1 MKRTSI
7 AHLRREYQSEALLE
21 KKAPRNPLKLFQ
33 HWFTEALKS
42 KVFDANAFALA
53 TISPQ
58 GAPSNRIVLLKG
70 FDHRG
75 FIFFTNYQ
83 SQKGQEISHKAV
95 ASLLFFW
102 PELIR
107 QVRIDGKVQK
117 ISSKESDAYFKTR
130 PRGSQIGAWA
140 SNQSKIVPN
149 REFLENRE
157 RELEAQYQGKTIPR
171 PPHWGGYR
179 VVPDSIEFW
188 QGRPNRLHDRLRYAR
203 QSKGVWRMQRL
214 SP

>member
-7 AHLRREYQSEALLE
+7 AHLRREYQSKALLE
-21 KKAPRNPLKLFQ
+21 KKAPRNPFKLFQ
-33 HWFTEALKS
+33 YWFTEALKS

-53 TISPQ
+53 TTSLK
-58 GAPSNRIVLLKG
+58 GKPSNRIVLLKG
-70 FDHRG
+70 LDDRG
-75 FIFFTNYQ
+75 FIFFTNYR
-83 SQKGQEISHKAV
+83 SQKGKEISHKAV

-107 QVRIDGKVQK
+107 QVRIDGKVEK

-140 SNQSKIVPN
+140 SDQSEVVPD
-149 REFLENRE
+149 REFLEKRE
-157 RELEAQYQGKTIPR
+157 KELDAKYRAKTIPR

-179 VVPDSIEFW
+179 VIANSIEFW

-203 QSKGVWRMQRL
+203 QSKGVWRIERL

>member
-7 AHLRREYQSEALLE
+7 AHLRREYQSEVLLE
-21 KKAPRNPLKLFQ
+21 KKAPRNPFKLFQ
-33 HWFTEALKS
+33 YWFTEALKS

-53 TISPQ
+53 TISRK
-58 GAPSNRIVLLKG
+58 GIPSNRIVLLKG

-75 FIFFTNYQ
+75 FIFFTNYR

-107 QVRIDGKVQK
+107 QVRIDGKVEK

-140 SNQSKIVPN
+140 SDQSEAVPD
-149 REFLENRE
+149 REFLEKRE
-157 RELEAQYQGKTIPR
+157 KELEAKYLGKTIPC
-171 PPHWGGYR
+171 PPYWGGYR
-179 VVPDSIEFW
+179 VIPNSIEFW

-203 QSKGVWRMQRL
+203 QSKGVWHMQRL

>member
-21 KKAPRNPLKLFQ
+21 KKAPRNPFKLFQ
-33 HWFTEALKS
+33 HWFKEALKS

-53 TISPQ
+53 TMSPR
-58 GAPSNRIVLLKG
+58 GTPSNRIVLLKG
-70 FDHRG
+70 LDHRG
-75 FIFFTNYQ
+75 FIFFTNYR

-107 QVRIDGKVQK
+107 QVRIDGKVEK
-117 ISSKESDAYFKTR
+117 ISSKESDVYFKTR

-140 SNQSKIVPN
+140 SDQSKIVPN

-157 RELEAQYQGKTIPR
+157 KELEAQYQEKTIPR
-171 PPHWGGYR
+171 PPYWGGYR
-179 VVPDSIEFW
+179 VIPKSIEFW

-203 QSKGVWRMQRL
+203 QSKGVWLMQRL